1 MRLDGDKF
9 NVNSKVA
16 LRSRNISS
24 VAKVQIIETKD
35 S

>member
-24 VAKVQIIETKD
+24 VAKVKL
-35 S
+35 